1 MSRGRRT
8 FILLPVLFV
17 IFSLGSEPGASAW
30 SADKDY
36 TTEPL
41 TLAAALQLAWKENA
55 QLKVSRLEE
64 LIAGEE
70 VVKARAGFL
79 PKINA
84 QTSHTIFDNPVKYQ
98 IFAGQ
103 TFAMSD
109 RNFWSNQ
116 LVAEQTIYDFGATG
130 ARYQRAK
137 LGTEVAKWETG
148 ASRDEIFLQ
157 VAQLYFQVLK
167 SEKLVTV
174 AEQEVAQ
181 LQEHLKIA
189 QDLYQFGLV
198 NYNDVLQ
205 AQVALA
211 DARQRLISAR
221 NQVVQSRSTL
231 NKFLGLP
238 IAAPTK
244 LKDET
249 SLALPQWDLATA
261 TTEALDNRSDLKA
274 MERRVRQGEKAITE
288 ARAHYLPRFFVQAGQ
303 TYQQNDRSVHDTQYF
318 AILGL
323 QWNLF
328 AGLETRAAVAQARER
343 LAQLQIQH
351 RDLAEQAKLEV
362 QNAYLSL
369 KESAERIAVTRDAIA
384 QGEENLRLNEE
395 RYKEQVGTA
404 TDVIDAQ
411 TLLTKARVNYY
422 TALYDHQIN
431 KARLLRAVGRINQ
444 LVEADPLRPNP
455 ARDHDTPESR

>member
-1 MSRGRRT
+1 MVKLGRS
-8 FILLPVLFV
+8 
-17 IFSLGSEPGASAW
+17 FSLLVGFVLTLQLAASPAAAGSEPGTAA
-30 SADKDY
+30 
-36 TTEPL
+36 TPL
-41 TLAAALQLAWKENA
+41 SLAAALQLAWKENA
-55 QLKVSRLEE
+55 NLKVSRLEE
-64 LIAGEE
+64 LISQEE
-70 VVKARAGFL
+70 VVKARAGYL

-84 QTSHTIFDNPVKYQ
+84 QTTHTILDNPTKYQ
-98 IFAGQ
+98 IIGGQ

-109 RNFWSNQ
+109 RNFWGNQ
-116 LVAEQTIYDFGATG
+116 LVAEQTLYDFGATG

-137 LGTEVAKWETG
+137 IGQEASRYETG
-148 ASRDEIFLQ
+148 ATRDEIFFQ

-167 SEKLVTV
+167 SEKLVVV
-174 AEQEVAQ
+174 AEQEVTQ

-189 QDLYQFGLV
+189 QDLYHFGLV

-211 DARQRLISAR
+211 DARQRLITAR
-221 NQVVQSRSTL
+221 NQVVQTRSTL

-238 IAAPTK
+238 ISQPTR
-244 LKDET
+244 LQDET
-249 SLALPQWDLATA
+249 SLALPQWDLPSA
-261 TTEALDNRSDLKA
+261 TTAALDNRSDLKA
-274 MERRVRQGEKAITE
+274 MERRVRQGEKVITE
-288 ARAHYLPRFFVQAGQ
+288 ARAHYLPRFYVQGGQ
-303 TYQQNDRSVHDTQYF
+303 TYQQNDRTVHDTQYF

-328 AGLETRAAVAQARER
+328 AGLETRAQVAQARER

-369 KESAERIAVTRDAIA
+369 KETAERITVTKDAVT

-422 TALYDHQIN
+422 TALYDHQVN
-431 KARLLRAVGRINQ
+431 KARLLRAVGKINQ
-444 LVEADPLRPNP
+444 LAPADDLPLEGSGNHGR
-455 ARDHDTPESR
+455 RESR